1 MIITEHLQKVFKVGF
16 WGRKFPALN
25 DVSLE
30 VKEGEIFGFLGP
42 NGAGKTTTIKILLG
56 LIYPTSGRFFLM
68 GREGNSNSVKRN
80 IGFLPENPFFYDY
93 LTGREFLNLVGQ
105 LYGLNSDERINK
117 MDELFS
123 LVGLKGAEDLQLRRY
138 SKGMVQRIGIAQAIM
153 NNPRL
158 VILDEPMSGLDPIG
172 RKEMR
177 DIILRLKDDGKTVFF
192 STHILPD
199 AEMICDRV
207 GIVVKGKLK
216 AIGKLDELVGDSLH
230 SIEITAQGV
239 SAEMLKK
246 IEKLITPT
254 HPSPLEGEGKGGGI
268 IKRGKKVL
276 ITARDNEVSG
286 KIVSLIQKSKGELI
300 SLVPQKRSLEEYFM
314 EKAKKS

>member
-1 MIITEHLQKVFKVGF
+1 
-16 WGRKFPALN
+16 
-25 DVSLE
+25 
-30 VKEGEIFGFLGP
+30 
-42 NGAGKTTTIKILLG
+42 
-56 LIYPTSGRFFLM
+56 M

-138 SKGMVQRIGIAQAIM
+138 SKGMGQRIGIAQAIM

-177 DIILRLKDDGKTVFF
+177 DIILRLKDEGKTVFF

-199 AEMICDRV
+199 VEMICDRV

-230 SIEITAQGV
+230 SIEITAQEGI
-239 SAEMLKK
+239 SRDAKK
-246 IEKLITPT
+246 IEKVI
-254 HPSPLEGEGKGGGI
+254 
-268 IKRGKKVL
+268 
-276 ITARDNEVSG
+276 
-286 KIVSLIQKSKGELI
+286 
-300 SLVPQKRSLEEYFM
+300 
-314 EKAKKS
+314 